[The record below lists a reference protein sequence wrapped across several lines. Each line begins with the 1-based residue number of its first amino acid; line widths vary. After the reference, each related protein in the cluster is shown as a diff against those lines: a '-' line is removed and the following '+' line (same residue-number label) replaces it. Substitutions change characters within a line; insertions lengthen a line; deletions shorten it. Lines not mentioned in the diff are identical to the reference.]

1 MISSA
6 SSAPANRQQARRIC
20 TSPASLPATRSRWS
34 GRWPTRARWAAQ
46 TIGARIDPGVAV
58 ADGKAFGSAGTT
70 PVCIVRQV
78 GKGRAVL
85 LNFCLTTLFPQ
96 RGKNTPLQIPEPL
109 AVFLG
114 NLLATAGVQPPVRL
128 LNAQGQPVR
137 NVEVIHWDAGK

>member
-1 MISSA
+1 MA
-6 SSAPANRQQARRIC
+6 DARALGGANY
-20 TSPASLPATRSRWS
+20 
-34 GRWPTRARWAAQ
+34 
-46 TIGARIDPGVAV
+46 GARSDPGVAV

-70 PVCIVRQV
+70 PACIVRQV

-109 AVFLG
+109 AAFLG
-114 NLLATAGVQPPVRL
+114 NLLAAGGVQPPVRL

-137 NVEVIHWDAGK
+137 NVEVIHWDAGKDRYFCLLRQQGTQETVTLSLPQARAYL